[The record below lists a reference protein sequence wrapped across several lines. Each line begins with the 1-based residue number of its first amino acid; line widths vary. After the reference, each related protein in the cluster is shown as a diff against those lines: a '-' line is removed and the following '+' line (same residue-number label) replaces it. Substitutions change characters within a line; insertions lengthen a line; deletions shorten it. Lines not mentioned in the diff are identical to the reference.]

1 VKPSGLELQ
10 PASVE
15 PIGRGGAT
23 AGGVGSS
30 WRWQPP
36 AGGVG
41 LQQARAKRGVVEL
54 QQARWEWGGAA
65 AGGVGSW
72 GVMGKGQ
79 RRQASGGAMGRRAS
93 RLSQINGKST
103 KINK

>member
-1 VKPSGLELQ
+1 MPVKPSGLELQ

-41 LQQARAKRGVVEL
+41 LQQARGVVEL

-72 GVMGKGQ
+72 GVMGKGDGV
-79 RRQASGGAMGRRAS
+79 RLPGARWGDGRRVFP
-93 RLSQINGKST
+93 R
-103 KINK
+103 